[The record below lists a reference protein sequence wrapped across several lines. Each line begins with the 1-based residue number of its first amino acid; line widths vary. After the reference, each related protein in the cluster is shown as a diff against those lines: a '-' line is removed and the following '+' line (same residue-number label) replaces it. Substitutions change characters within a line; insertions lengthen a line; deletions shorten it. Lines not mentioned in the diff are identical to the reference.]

1 MVEVSLNSHPASGRP
16 KATGWST
23 WRIPETGDSNRRRRE
38 QRRRHPA
45 WTARRAQSARH
56 SGYGQYPGVN
66 RNTVLATQ
74 TTASVQVC
82 TGTEYSPLRLRPVSR
97 CVKEQSARH
106 LGYRQCP
113 GVYRNRV
120 LATQATAS
128 VQVCT
133 GTECSP
139 LRLRP
144 VSRVVQEQSA
154 RHSCVFRNTINVAQT
169 TTPVSKSVWRVLEEF
184 SLFQKHLSRERK
196 KQPQAV
202 SELLWSVL
210 GWPWLR
216 LPLSCRLQLWNIVWI
231 SCIRG
236 TAFFE

>member
-66 RNTVLATQ
+66 RNT
-74 TTASVQVC
+74 
-82 TGTEYSPLRLRPVSR
+82 
-97 CVKEQSARH
+97 
-106 LGYRQCP
+106 
-113 GVYRNRV
+113 V